1 MSYGIWRNN
10 EGYSDPTAGAALSSI
25 IRKERSDRRKAIR
38 RRNRRLRKEAA
49 DRLAENAAD
58 IAEKEAAKNDG

>member
-10 EGYSDPTAGAALSSI
+10 EGYSDPTAGAAMSNI

-38 RRNRRLRKEAA
+38 RQNRRLRKQAAYRLDRNTAEPPAKEEAH
-49 DRLAENAAD
+49 
-58 IAEKEAAKNDG
+58 NDS

>member
-10 EGYSDPTAGAALSSI
+10 EGYSDPTAGAAMSNI

-38 RRNRRLRKEAA
+38 RQNRRLRKQAA
-49 DRLAENAAD
+49 YRLDKNTAENR
-58 IAEKEAAKNDG
+58 EKEAAQNDG